1 MNSFLPANARKEKIV
16 KPLGATSPWV
26 WSLEPT
32 HGCNLRCGHCNCRL
46 DPLPKTYDF
55 MGEETWRKAWAI
67 IARTAP
73 TCRVDLCVGGE
84 PTLNES
90 LPDFL
95 KIAREISPRTQI
107 QITTNG
113 TMIASGHVTYKQLLD
128 AGANIVYTDMYSPAE
143 LFHRL
148 ADESG
153 YPSYEYYNPPPQAPS
168 PWTYWGPQL
177 KMIVLQ
183 EQPEN
188 WPETRFR
195 AGLLGTW
202 YNAAVI
208 DPAKIL
214 VLDKVK
220 YQDAYETYD
229 ELGYAKSKGPG
240 AARNFAW
247 DHAIAAGHDWHWVM
261 DDNIRRFY
269 RFDQEQQIPVGDGT
283 IFRAMEDFALRFEN
297 VAMAGPNYF
306 MFVPRKDHVC
316 VFSLNTRIYSCNL
329 IRNELPYRWRGRYNE
344 DTDLSLRMLKAGWC
358 TVQFNCFLQLKA
370 PTQTVK
376 GGCNKDFYQVEG
388 TLPKSQMLVRMHPDV
403 TKLKWKFNRWHHEV
417 DYRVFRHN
425 RLRLKHGVEIP
436 SEADDYGMRLAVV
449 S

>member
-202 YNAAVI
+202 YNHLDWQAAARFGLKPVEKPI
-208 DPAKIL
+208 ARRCNQPFLYVTVD
-214 VLDKVK
+214 
-220 YQDAYETYD
+220 
-229 ELGYAKSKGPG
+229 SKG
-240 AARNFAW
+240 NYLLCCQ
-247 DHAIAAGHDWHWVM
+247 
-261 DDNIRRFY
+261 DNTG
-269 RFDQEQQIPVGDGT
+269 ETSG
-283 IFRAMEDFALRFEN
+283 L
-297 VAMAGPNYF
+297 
-306 MFVPRKDHVC
+306 
-316 VFSLNTRIYSCNL
+316 
-329 IRNELPYRWRGRYNE
+329 
-344 DTDLSLRMLKAGWC
+344 
-358 TVQFNCFLQLKA
+358 
-370 PTQTVK
+370 
-376 GGCNKDFYQVEG
+376 
-388 TLPKSQMLVRMHPDV
+388 
-403 TKLKWKFNRWHHEV
+403 WHHEV